1 MPRRPELYRMAML
14 DLYCDSFPIATSPW
28 ISTRASIGASR
39 NCASS
44 TPITMTFC
52 RSTSSTPAAGWSCPC
67 CGRRRRRAI
76 LALVKRVVG
85 HLRERFPRVRIR
97 LRGDSHYACPEVM
110 SWCEAR
116 GIEYIFGLS
125 GTAPLAAQVQTL
137 EARTA
142 ARYAARRAAEPP
154 KFKLRRYMDFRGSPG
169 TASAGSLPGSKRGP
183 MGSTPATSSPT

>member
-1 MPRRPELYRMAML
+1 MPRRPELYRKAML
-14 DLYCDSFPIATSPW
+14 DLYCDSFPSATSPW
-28 ISTRASIGASR
+28 ISTKASIGASR
-39 NCASS
+39 NYASS

-52 RSTSSTPAAGWSCPC
+52 RSTSSTPAAGWLCPC
-67 CGRRRRRAI
+67 CARRRRRAI

-85 HLRERFPRVRIR
+85 HLCERFPRVRIR

-116 GIEYIFGLS
+116 GIEYIFGLA

-142 ARYAARRAAEPP
+142 ARYAAPRTAEPP
-154 KFKLRRYMDFRGSPG
+154 KFKLRRYMDFRGKSWNCQRRI
-169 TASAGSLPGSKRGP
+169 GSKPGP

>member
-28 ISTRASIGASR
+28 ISTKASIGASR
-39 NCASS
+39 NYASS

-52 RSTSSTPAAGWSCPC
+52 RSTSSTPAAGWLCPC
-67 CGRRRRRAI
+67 CARRRRRAI

-85 HLRERFPRVRIR
+85 HLCERFPRVR

-116 GIEYIFGLS
+116 GIEYIFGLA
-125 GTAPLAAQVQTL
+125 GTAPLAAQ
-137 EARTA
+137 ARSPHGGA
-142 ARYAARRAAEPP
+142 LCRAAEPP
-154 KFKLRRYMDFRGSPG
+154 KFKLRRYMDFRGKSWNCQRRI
-169 TASAGSLPGSKRGP
+169 GSKPGP